1 MPNDIG
7 RFMVAAGA
15 VVELNDT
22 GKILVLKRNSGHDV
36 HEFKWELVY
45 GRIAQG
51 EDVETGLRRELQEE
65 AGLTDVTVN
74 QAIRIW
80 HIYRGEQVPE
90 KEVIGVSYYVST
102 AQEQIQISN
111 EHLEYRWVA
120 AEEALSLIE
129 VEGIQEDVKRFIE
142 LKKNPAQF
150 RVR

>member
-1 MPNDIG
+1 MPDDIG
-7 RFMVAAGA
+7 HFMVAAGG
-15 VVELNDT
+15 VVELEGT

-51 EDVETGLRRELQEE
+51 EDVETGLRRELTEE
-65 AGLTDVTVN
+65 TGLTEITVV
-74 QAIRIW
+74 QAIRVW
-80 HIYRGEQVPE
+80 HIYRGEEVPE
-90 KEVIGVSYYVST
+90 KEVIGVSYYVT
-102 AQEQIQISN
+102 TPQEKVQISS
-111 EHLEYRWVA
+111 EHLEYRWVTP
-120 AEEALSLIE
+120 EEALSLID

>member
-7 RFMVAAGA
+7 RFMVAAGG
-15 VVELNDT
+15 VVELEGT

-51 EDVETGLRRELQEE
+51 EDVITGLRRELFEE
-65 AGLTDVTVN
+65 AGLKAIDVVH
-74 QAIRIW
+74 ALRVW

-90 KEVIGVSYYVST
+90 KEVIGVTYYVT
-102 AQEQIQISN
+102 TTQEQIQISS
-111 EHLEYRWVA
+111 EHLEYRWVTP
-120 AEEALSLIE
+120 EEALSLID
-129 VEGIQEDVKRFIE
+129 VEGIQQDVKLFIE
-142 LKKNPAQF
+142 LNKNPAQF